1 MSVRDEKRKK
11 IWLRSAALAVMVT
24 LTGLVMSCAQV
35 ATTGREAGERAAAH
49 RDETTRPPQ
58 VTGAVTLTF
67 TGTYGDS
74 ARIFSP
80 WGISFGVDGTLY
92 VCDRDRSSI
101 IRLDS
106 EGNTLSRFSGYGSR
120 VERLYSPIDVC
131 STAGMSIYAVDGS
144 NSRVLRFDRNLKNA
158 FVMYRRDSSGNR
170 LFGSF
175 NGLAFDKTTGDLYIT
190 DRDSG
195 ALIRI
200 DMLGHTIK
208 SRGAFG
214 TGRESLREPAGLDV
228 AEDGRI
234 IIADR
239 GTGAVAVLDH
249 FAAVIRHIGADALE
263 APVDVA
269 SLPDGSVA
277 VADRSGIVILTE
289 SGVPAGRAGYGEDRD
304 MTPRSLAYREGKL
317 FVSDGASGAIL
328 AYDVK

>member
-1 MSVRDEKRKK
+1 MNIRAEKRKNV
-11 IWLRSAALAVMVT
+11 WVQSTALALMVI
-24 LTGLVMSCAQV
+24 LTGFIVSCAQV
-35 ATTGREAGERAAAH
+35 AGTGRGTGEKTPAH
-49 RDETTRPPQ
+49 RDETVRPPQ

-74 ARIFSP
+74 AGIFSP

-106 EGNTLSRFSGYGSR
+106 EGNALSRFSGYGSR
-120 VERLYSPIDVC
+120 VERLYSPIDIC
-131 STAGMSIYAVDGS
+131 SSAGMSIYAVDSS

-158 FVMYRRDSSGNR
+158 FVMYRRDTSENR

-175 NGLAFDKTTGDLYIT
+175 SGLAFDKTTGDLYIT
-190 DRDSG
+190 DRDSS

-228 AEDGRI
+228 AGDGTI
-234 IIADR
+234 LVADR

-269 SLPDGSVA
+269 SLPDGNVA

-289 SGVPAGRAGYGEDRD
+289 SGVPAGKAGYGEDRD

-317 FVSDGASGAIL
+317 YVSDGVSGAIL
-328 AYDVK
+328 VYDVE